1 MANGGANMFFHEVQ
15 EGDSLFTISNSYG
28 ISIDQIRLVN
38 GLNETNI
45 VPGQALLI
53 PLYTYIVQPGDT
65 FTEIARKSFLS
76 LEQLTNANPTVNP
89 AALQPGMRL
98 TIPNISNFRASTLSF
113 YVVRTPE
120 LDKTLISDFAPY
132 TTSLSIFDYHIA
144 ANGDIANTLNDLT
157 AIQETWNHRVRPLAT
172 ITNLTPEGFSS
183 ELIHQVLNN
192 PTSRTNLVNNIT
204 YLVTNRGYGGV
215 TIDFERVLAEDR
227 DLFTGFLR
235 ELRDRLKPIGRTL
248 TIAVPAKT
256 SEEIPWLM
264 GYDYGGIGSVVDYMF
279 IMAYDFH
286 HAGSEPGP
294 TAPLPDVQRTVEFAI
309 RYVPHRKIILGV
321 PLYGYD
327 WIIPYSPDRVAPA
340 ISNQSAVETAMR
352 FQAPIQYS
360 TEFESPFFR
369 YTDQTGLTHEVWF
382 EDVRSMGAKML
393 LIREY
398 RLQGLGAWQLTL
410 GFSPGPWLLTKFFT
424 ILKV

>member
-1 MANGGANMFFHEVQ
+1 MFYHEVQ
-15 EGDSLFTISNSYG
+15 AGDSLFSISNRYG
-28 ISIDQIRLVN
+28 ISMDQVRLVN

-65 FTEIARKSFLS
+65 FTKIARKSFLS
-76 LEQLTNANPTVNP
+76 LDQLIKANPNVAP
-89 AALQPGMRL
+89 ATLQPGMRL
-98 TIPNISNFRASTLSF
+98 TIPHISGYPASTLSF

-120 LDKTLISDFAPY
+120 LDRALIRDFAPY

-157 AIQETWNHRVRPLAT
+157 AIQTAWTYRVRPLAT
-172 ITNLTPEGFSS
+172 ITNLVPEGFSS
-183 ELIHQVLNN
+183 ELVHQVLNN
-192 PTSRTNLVNNIT
+192 PTARTNLVNNIT
-204 YLVTNRGYGGV
+204 YLVTNRGYGGI

-235 ELRDRLKPIGRTL
+235 ELSDRLRPLGRTL

-256 SEEIPWLM
+256 SEDIPWLR
-264 GYDYGGIGSVVDYMF
+264 GYDFGGIGSVVDYMF

-294 TAPLPDVQRTVEFAI
+294 VAPITDVRRTIEFAI
-309 RYVPHRKIILGV
+309 RYVPHRKIIIGM

-327 WIIPYSPDRVAPA
+327 WIIPHNPGRVAPA
-340 ISNQSAVETAMR
+340 ISNERAMETAMR
-352 FQAPIQYS
+352 FQSPIQYS
-360 TEFESPFFR
+360 TEYESPFFY
-369 YTDQTGLTHEVWF
+369 YTDQTGLRHEVWF

-393 LIREY
+393 LIHEY
-398 RLQGLGAWQLTL
+398 GLQGLGAWQLTL
-410 GFSPGPWLLTKFFT
+410 GFSPGTWLLTKFFT
-424 ILKV
+424 IRKV

>member
-1 MANGGANMFFHEVQ
+1 M
-15 EGDSLFTISNSYG
+15 
-28 ISIDQIRLVN
+28 
-38 GLNETNI
+38 
-45 VPGQALLI
+45 
-53 PLYTYIVQPGDT
+53 
-65 FTEIARKSFLS
+65 
-76 LEQLTNANPTVNP
+76 
-89 AALQPGMRL
+89 
-98 TIPNISNFRASTLSF
+98 
-113 YVVRTPE
+113 
-120 LDKTLISDFAPY
+120 
-132 TTSLSIFDYHIA
+132 
-144 ANGDIANTLNDLT
+144 T
-157 AIQETWNHRVRPLAT
+157 AIQEAWNHRVRPLAT

-294 TAPLPDVQRTVEFAI
+294 AAPLPDVE
-309 RYVPHRKIILGV
+309 
-321 PLYGYD
+321 
-327 WIIPYSPDRVAPA
+327 
-340 ISNQSAVETAMR
+340 E
-352 FQAPIQYS
+352 
-360 TEFESPFFR
+360 
-369 YTDQTGLTHEVWF
+369 
-382 EDVRSMGAKML
+382 
-393 LIREY
+393 
-398 RLQGLGAWQLTL
+398 RLNL
-410 GFSPGPWLLTKFFT
+410 P
-424 ILKV
+424 

>member
-1 MANGGANMFFHEVQ
+1 MFFHEVQ
-15 EGDSLFTISNSYG
+15 RGDSLFAISNSYG

-65 FTEIARKSFLS
+65 FIEIARKSFLS

-89 AALQPGMRL
+89 EALQPGMRL
-98 TIPNISNFRASTLSF
+98 TIPNISNYRASTLSF

-120 LDKTLISDFAPY
+120 LDKTLISNFAPY
-132 TTSLSIFDYHIA
+132 STSISIFDYHIA
-144 ANGDIANTLNDLT
+144 ANGDLANTLNDLT

-172 ITNLTPEGFSS
+172 VTNLTPEGFSS

-256 SEEIPWLM
+256 SEEIPWLR

-309 RYVPHRKIILGV
+309 RYVPRRKIIIGV

-393 LIREY
+393 LIRQY
-398 RLQGLGAWQLTL
+398 GLQGLGAWQLTL